1 MKEIL
6 IDKKEIRNLSPIF
19 KGRFGNILLKVLFKL
34 SGMNKVNAIYDAS
47 KQYEGIEFVNDMIKK
62 LDIKLNIENIE
73 VLDRFKDQAFITVSN
88 HPYGHIDGILAIHII
103 GNVRP
108 DYKVMVNW
116 LLMKIDTMGSFFI
129 GVNPYSKD
137 SKLATM
143 SSSIAG
149 FKQCLQ
155 HVKDGHP
162 LGFFPAGGV
171 STPHLNK
178 TEDREW
184 QEPVLRLIK
193 KSKVPV
199 IPMFF
204 AGNNSW
210 FYRFLGFIDWRIRTA
225 RLLHEVTNKS
235 GKTLT
240 VRLGEPIYVEEQAK
254 ISDIKAYGEFLKQQT
269 YALKKHPN
277 K

>member
-6 IDKKEIRNLSPIF
+6 IDKKEVSSLHPILR
-19 KGRFGNILLKVLFKL
+19 GRFGNILLKALFKF
-34 SGMNKVNAIYDAS
+34 SGMDKVNAIYDAS
-47 KQYEGIEFVNDMIKK
+47 KQYEGLEFVNDMVQK
-62 LDIKLNIENIE
+62 LDIQLNVENIE
-73 VLDRFKDQAFITVSN
+73 VLNQFEGQPFITVSN
-88 HPYGHIDGILAIHII
+88 HPYGHIDGILAIYIV

-116 LLMKIDTMGSFFI
+116 LLMKIDTMEPFFI

-137 SKLATM
+137 SKLSEM

-155 HVKDGHP
+155 HIKEGHP

-171 STPHLNK
+171 SEPHLSK

-210 FYRFLGFIDWRIRTA
+210 FYRLLGFIDWRIRTA
-225 RLLHEVTNKS
+225 RLLHEVTNKR
-235 GKTLT
+235 GKVLT
-240 VRLGEPIYVEEQAK
+240 VRLGDPICLDEQAN
-254 ISDIKAYGEFLKQQT
+254 ISDIKAYGEFLKQKT